1 MAIIRTLNGDISA
14 NQLGVTYSH
23 DHIYCIPPYWA
34 ERQDDDLLLD
44 DPQASERELSDFRLA
59 GGNAIYDAT
68 APDYGRQAA
77 AVAAMAQ
84 RQQLHII
91 ATAGFNKGFLWSSQR
106 PGTAQTF
113 AEWIE
118 RSDVD
123 ELVEHVCREVTEGI
137 EGTAH
142 RAGVVKC
149 GTGYNAISPL
159 EYKTMEV
166 IVRAQQRTGAPMHS
180 HTEMGTMGLEQARIF
195 KKWGLDL
202 SRLCF
207 AHMDRNPDP
216 WLHRQ
221 IANTGAFLSFDGIS
235 RIKYHP
241 EHIRTQAI
249 LALCQRGYQKQILIG
264 GDFARK
270 SMSAHYGKGGLGL
283 KFILSDWRP
292 RFMEEAREAGFD
304 GEALLHDFFVENP
317 ARYLAFA

>member
-1 MAIIRTLNGDISA
+1 
-14 NQLGVTYSH
+14 
-23 DHIYCIPPYWA
+23 
-34 ERQDDDLLLD
+34 
-44 DPQASERELSDFRLA
+44 
-59 GGNAIYDAT
+59 
-68 APDYGRQAA
+68 
-77 AVAAMAQ
+77 
-84 RQQLHII
+84 
-91 ATAGFNKGFLWSSQR
+91 
-106 PGTAQTF
+106 
-113 AEWIE
+113 
-118 RSDVD
+118 
-123 ELVEHVCREVTEGI
+123 
-137 EGTAH
+137 
-142 RAGVVKC
+142 
-149 GTGYNAISPL
+149 
-159 EYKTMEV
+159 MEV

>member
-14 NQLGVTYSH
+14 KQLGVTYSH

-44 DPQASERELSDFRLA
+44 DPQASERELSDFRQA

-195 KKWGLDL
+195 KKWICPAYVL
-202 SRLCF
+202 
-207 AHMDRNPDP
+207 PI
-216 WLHRQ
+216 W
-221 IANTGAFLSFDGIS
+221 I
-235 RIKYHP
+235 
-241 EHIRTQAI
+241 AI
-249 LALCQRGYQKQILIG
+249 LTPGCTVRSPTPGRFSHLTVSAALNITLST
-264 GDFARK
+264 FAPRPSWRSASAVIK
-270 SMSAHYGKGGLGL
+270 S
-283 KFILSDWRP
+283 
-292 RFMEEAREAGFD
+292 RF
-304 GEALLHDFFVENP
+304 
-317 ARYLAFA
+317 